1 MDSNFRIS
9 KIAKSVGVVLGSSLF
24 MPGISTAGS
33 CVNIEANGTCGLQE
47 SQVTTNLSPKPT
59 AWYFITPSQ
68 DAVITEAAKKQ
79 SVYFASGT
87 SHRTTSDLQSLL
99 IDGANLSGHYVNAS
113 AEGSVN
119 IVLANNASV
128 DWLEAGGAKTN
139 IAIRVDNSTLNGAK
153 VDADYDGKG
162 TTPASKNYARGSA
175 IYLSAADSG
184 NQKIDVVNGS
194 KLNGQILTGGAGSHE
209 VNIDN
214 SQIKQGG
221 IIIYGAPNDNT
232 VAIKNGSVDTTD
244 IAIATYGIFSTDNAL
259 SITNATDSGKTNAVS
274 LDNSQLTGTLFID
287 SIGGINQVQL
297 VNSTVKATTDAS
309 GNAIAVKSGKNTSL
323 TAVGSDVIGNL
334 ELSGREQVSTA
345 LLTTRLTGDLSVNA
359 AAQAALDIT
368 QTTING
374 SVTAAADAVTMNI
387 TDSSVAGDVVLDNS
401 AVKSAAVTLDNAL
414 VGGHLHGGVNS
425 TLTLAQTMTRF
436 SGDKFSGF
444 NALNVNGATSLRG
457 GFTDNNVGETLQVN
471 GGRLTAPVS
480 LTHGALAFNG
490 TRLMA
495 DTVALSGSSSIALNN
510 SSLLETSSAQLFT
523 HSAQAANPQGF
534 NATGSR
540 LTLNNSTLALTDDT
554 YQLEYVTSV
563 NALLGDHTGSALVM
577 MGKLRDAEQAVG
589 TATVTDAATTGAV
602 LAQVELTAD
611 KNKLLIGS
619 SVAPTGDHLAV
630 QNGFGA
636 ARLTLGGAGQHEV
649 QIVGGQSLTL
659 TGALGG
665 ALVNV
670 EGAPDAV
677 VNIKVDEGALNLGT
691 RATGD
696 TSGTLHGVVN
706 VAEAGAMNV
715 VAGEHT
721 ITSGSD
727 SAGVVSSGQVNIHQD
742 AILNADVALQDRGQ
756 LTIGGTLNAGT
767 LTAGH
772 DAQITVGDAN
782 SAGSLVV
789 EHADLQGARVFIDP
803 VWNSGSAIS
812 DASEVLLGGQQVNGR
827 LTVGQ
832 NSLLVLGDTSRDA
845 AHKAFAETGLSWA
858 ENGITA
864 AVAIGAPQ
872 YLNAGNGG
880 LRVDGAL
887 TSASVNKDAVANQAE
902 FGERSL
908 LMVKG
913 ADAEG
918 TQAALNA
925 DGGTLKVADSAAL
938 YVADAKAD
946 TTYNIAQGFTDV
958 QMKAH
963 GWQGNNLIINKL
975 LNANT
980 RENNGVVSVTTT
992 AKAAQDVL
1000 PGVVTKNA
1008 LNRMISGASN
1018 SLTSPDAG
1026 IRFLSRAIESPD
1038 VQVNEV
1044 VKAVN
1049 SAAQMAIAAGVQSST
1064 LATGMAAKDA
1074 ILARTSVVN
1083 RDAKNDGD
1091 RANVWVH
1098 ALYGDQ
1104 RSRDLQAGSMSYGY
1118 DSSFFGIMLGGDVAW
1133 ESSVGSMMSG
1143 AAFHAGNG
1151 KSNSSGDFNETRNH
1165 FNFWGVSLY
1174 QNWATNGFNVTG
1186 DVGFS
1191 AASNDLNQKLPG
1203 WMNFGNELKGSVD
1216 SQLFTA
1222 GVTGEYLIATT
1233 AVDIIPYAGARY
1245 NQLVAKGFETKNGDS
1260 QAVFKTDKDKQNIWQ
1275 FPAGVKLN
1283 KTFALDSGWAL
1294 STQADMA
1301 VIASAGDIQTSSL
1314 VRATGINASD
1324 KVYADVTDKT
1334 SFNGQAGLR
1343 LQKGN
1348 MSWGVGYNLNASEH
1362 STGQTIS
1369 ASYRLT
1375 F

>member
-1 MDSNFRIS
+1 MDKNFRIS
-9 KIAKSVGVVLGSSLF
+9 QIAKSVGVVFGSSLL
-24 MPGISTAGS
+24 MPGMSIAGS

-47 SQVTTNLSPKPT
+47 SEVTTYLSPKPT

-68 DAVITEAAKKQ
+68 NAVLTEAAKKQ

-87 SHRTTSDLQSLL
+87 SHRTANDLQSLL

-113 AEGSVN
+113 KEGSAS
-119 IVLANNASV
+119 ITLANNASV
-128 DWLEAGGAKTN
+128 DWLEAGGANTH
-139 IAIRVDNSTLNGAK
+139 IAILVDNSTLNGAK
-153 VDADYDGKG
+153 ADTDYDGKG
-162 TTPASKNYARGSA
+162 TLPASKNYARGTA
-175 IYLSAADSG
+175 IYLSVTDGG
-184 NQKIDVVNGS
+184 NQKIDLVNGS
-194 KLNGQILTGGAGSHE
+194 EINGRVVTGGAGSHE
-209 VNIDN
+209 MNIDN
-214 SQIKQGG
+214 AQIKRGG
-221 IIIYGAPNDNT
+221 ILIYGAPNDNT
-232 VAIKNGSVDTTD
+232 VALKNGSIDTTNAVISTAD
-244 IAIATYGIFSTDNAL
+244 AIAISNF
-259 SITNATDSGKTNAVS
+259 TDSGKTNAVS
-274 LDNSQLTGTLFID
+274 LDNSQLTGTLLID
-287 SIGGINQVQL
+287 SAGGINHVQL
-297 VNSTVKATTDAS
+297 VDSLVTSTTNAD
-309 GNAIAVKSGKNTSL
+309 GNAIAVLNSKDAALTSDR
-323 TAVGSDVIGNL
+323 SEIIGNIDL
-334 ELSGREQVSTA
+334 NGSNRVSADINATRLAGNLNLNAAVQTA
-345 LLTTRLTGDLSVNA
+345 LSVTQSTVNGSVNA
-359 AAQAALDIT
+359 AA
-368 QTTING
+368 G
-374 SVTAAADAVTMNI
+374 AVTMNI
-387 TDSSVAGDVVLDNS
+387 TDSSVTGDVVLNKGTVQS
-401 AVKSAAVTLDNAL
+401 TAVTLDNAL
-414 VGGHLHGGVNS
+414 VGGHLYGSGVNS
-425 TLTLAQTMTRF
+425 TLTLAQTMTHF
-436 SGDKFSGF
+436 NGDKFSGF
-444 NALNVNGATSLRG
+444 NRLNVNGTTSLIG
-457 GFTDNNVGETLQVN
+457 GFTDNNVGDTLQVS
-471 GGRLTAPVS
+471 GGRLTAPVN

-490 TRLMA
+490 SRILA
-495 DTVALSGSSSIALNN
+495 HTVALSGSSSLALNN
-510 SSLLETSSAQLFT
+510 GSLLETRSAQLFNN
-523 HSAQAANPQGF
+523 SAQAASPQGF

-540 LTLNNSTLALTDDT
+540 LVLNNSTLALTDDA
-554 YQLEYVTSV
+554 YQLEYVKSV

-577 MGKLRDAEQAVG
+577 MGKLQDAAQAIG

-619 SVAPTGDHLAV
+619 SVAPTGEHIAV

-636 ARLTLGGAGQHEV
+636 ARLTFGGAGQPEV

-670 EGAPDAV
+670 DGAPDAV

-706 VAEAGAMNV
+706 VADAGAMNV
-715 VAGEHT
+715 MAGEYT
-721 ITSGSD
+721 FTSGRD
-727 SAGVVSSGQVNIHQD
+727 SASVVSRGLVHIHQD
-742 AILNADVALQDRGQ
+742 AVLNADVALQDRGQ
-756 LTIGGTLNAGT
+756 LTVGGALNAGT

-772 DAQITVGDAN
+772 DVQITVGDVN
-782 SAGSLVV
+782 SAGSLIVK
-789 EHADLQGARVFIDP
+789 HADLQGARVFIDP

-812 DASEVLLGGQQVNGR
+812 DASKVLLGGQQVNGR

-832 NSLLVLGDTSRDA
+832 NSLLVLGDTSPDA
-845 AHKAFAETGLSWA
+845 AHKAFAETGLGWA

-872 YLNAGNGG
+872 YLKGGNGG

-887 TSASVNKDAVANQAE
+887 TSASVNKDAAVNQAV

-913 ADAEG
+913 ADITG
-918 TQAALNA
+918 TQAALNT
-925 DGGTLKVADSAAL
+925 DGGTLNVADSAAL

-946 TTYNIAQGFTDV
+946 ATYNIAQGFTDV

-963 GWQGNNLIINKL
+963 SWQGDNLIINKL

-980 RENNGVVSVTTT
+980 QEHNGVVSVTTT
-992 AKAAQDVL
+992 AKDAQDVL
-1000 PGVVTKNA
+1000 PGVVTVNA
-1008 LNRMISGASN
+1008 LNRMMSDASN

-1038 VQVNEV
+1038 AQVNEV
-1044 VKAVN
+1044 VKTVN

-1074 ILARTSVVN
+1074 ILERTSILN
-1083 RDAKNDGD
+1083 RDAKNDED

-1104 RSRDLQAGSMSYGY
+1104 RSRDLQAGSISYGY

-1133 ESSVGSMMSG
+1133 ESAVGSMMSG

-1151 KSNSSGDFNETRNH
+1151 KSSSSGDFNETRDH

-1174 QNWATNGFNVTG
+1174 QNWTTNGFNVTG
-1186 DVGFS
+1186 DIGFS
-1191 AASNDLNQKLPG
+1191 ATNNDLNQKLPG

-1222 GVTGEYLIATT
+1222 GITGEYLIATS

-1245 NQLVAKGFETKNGDS
+1245 NQPIVKGFETKNGDN
-1260 QAVFKTDKDKQNIWQ
+1260 QAVLKTDKERQNIWQ

-1301 VIASAGDIQTSSL
+1301 VIASAGDTQTSNL
-1314 VRATGINASD
+1314 VHVAGINASD

-1334 SFNGQAGLR
+1334 SFNGQVGLK
-1343 LQKGN
+1343 LQKGT
-1348 MSWGVGYNLNASEH
+1348 MRWGVGYNLNASEH